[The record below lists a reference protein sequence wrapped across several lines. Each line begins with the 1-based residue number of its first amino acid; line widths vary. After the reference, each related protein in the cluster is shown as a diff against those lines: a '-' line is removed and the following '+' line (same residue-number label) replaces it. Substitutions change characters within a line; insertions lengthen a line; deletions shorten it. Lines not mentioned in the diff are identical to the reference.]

1 LSVADCVLEKNS
13 STQRGEDKGEGGITT
28 LPIAGCGLLID
39 NCIAGW

>member
-1 LSVADCVLEKNS
+1 MGNGQTL
-13 STQRGEDKGEGGITT
+13 RGEAKGEGEITT